1 MFRQKPRGEELN
13 HLLKKKRAQSWRPT
27 MHLFSPVPTTS
38 VELHFDSS
46 SSNLLLCCTPRR
58 TGPTPAGVHTLSA
71 YTTLRSTPHQR
82 GSRLARAR
90 SATTLLLS
98 YYSYFA
104 RTLLERNPSR
114 ERGGVRV
121 RSVAS
126 NRRNLR
132 ARERERERGKS
143 SGGTTPHA
151 RAQVQGTC
159 HVDLK
164 PRRNSPPTRPSHHSV
179 YPVPSE
185 SRARLS
191 AVRTSF
197 SDRHPRAPSA
207 VAAKG
212 ASHPAVQVQ
221 DDGALFRPRAAGRG
235 RGKQEKKNP
244 RRCICVARG

>member
-1 MFRQKPRGEELN
+1 
-13 HLLKKKRAQSWRPT
+13 
-27 MHLFSPVPTTS
+27 MHVFSPVPTTS
-38 VELHFDSS
+38 VELHLDSS
-46 SSNLLLCCTPRR
+46 STNLLLCCTPRR

-82 GSRLARAR
+82 GSHLARAR
-90 SATTLLLS
+90 SATTLPLS

-114 ERGGVRV
+114 ERGGARV